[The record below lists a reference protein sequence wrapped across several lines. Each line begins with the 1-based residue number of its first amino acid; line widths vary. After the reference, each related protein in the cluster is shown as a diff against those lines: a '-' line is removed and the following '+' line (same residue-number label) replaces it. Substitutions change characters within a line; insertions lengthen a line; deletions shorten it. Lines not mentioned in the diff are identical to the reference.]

1 MHGTPTIPIGRWP
14 PLMTSRLL
22 ARFGLH
28 RIPHSVSFA
37 IGVISV
43 AVAAVLLARAID
55 TGDLIT
61 SADAMVG
68 APLSVLIALV
78 AFGSAFV
85 VRAGLWV
92 RVLPGLAFRHALAGI
107 NLALGAN
114 HVLPLRLGEPMRIV
128 SVVRRTDTSFEAAT
142 ASTVALRAADIA
154 SVAVIGVVLGP
165 TLFARLI
172 GPWGIAVFAVIVLL
186 GAGAVVWLRRVARRT
201 DSPATAP
208 RAIRLPGPVVALGSM
223 AAWLLEAVLV
233 WQCAH
238 FAGLDVSYTDAIL
251 VTTVAVAAQTFAIA
265 PSGLGTYEAASVAA
279 YAALGFDP
287 GPALAAALTAHA
299 LKTLYS
305 LVAGGVAVFRPAPSL
320 LGHLRL
326 PSTNAAVIASST
338 ASGAVATPMAN
349 AISPASSATIAGST
363 STTST
368 AAAPRTSTA
377 VPSTSPAPSRST
389 GATTDRD
396 TSLGARADTGT
407 HTDARTHTDTETGTH
422 TGSHTDT
429 ETGIDVGPV
438 PPDGTD
444 QRDPDGT
451 PLAPLAALA
460 PIVLFL
466 PSHDEEASVAGVVR
480 RVPAAVLGHPVECL
494 VIDDGS
500 SDATAERATAAG
512 ATVVSLG
519 ANHGL
524 GAAVRRGLREGSDRG
539 AAAVVF
545 CDADGEYAPEELARM
560 VEPILAG
567 EADYVIGSRFA
578 GTIEHMHPHRRFG
591 NVVLTKALS
600 FVARRRLSD
609 GQSGYR
615 ALSSRAAADAEI
627 VHDFNYAQVLTLDL
641 LAKGFRYTEVPI
653 TYRFRTEGRSFIRL
667 GRYLRS
673 VTPAV
678 YRELNGAPAV
688 ATR

>member
-1 MHGTPTIPIGRWP
+1 
-14 PLMTSRLL
+14 MTSRLL
-22 ARFGLH
+22 ARFGLR

-37 IGVISV
+37 VGVVSV
-43 AVAAVLLARAID
+43 VVATVLLARAID
-55 TGDLIT
+55 PDDLAT
-61 SADAMVG
+61 SADAMAA
-68 APLSVLIALV
+68 APLSVLLALA
-78 AFGSAFV
+78 AFGMAFV
-85 VRAGLWV
+85 IRAGLWV
-92 RVLPGLAFRHALAGI
+92 RVLPGLPFRHALAGI

-142 ASTVALRAADIA
+142 ASTVTLRAADIL
-154 SVAVIGVVLGP
+154 SVAVIGVLLGP

-172 GPWGIAVFAVIVLL
+172 GPWGIAVFAVVVAI
-186 GAGAVVWLRRVARRT
+186 GIGGIVWLRRVAQKTTDASGRR
-201 DSPATAP
+201 S
-208 RAIRLPGPVVALGSM
+208 IRLPGPIVAIGSM
-223 AAWLLEAVLV
+223 AAWLLEAGLV

-238 FAGLDVSYTDAIL
+238 FAGLDVSFTDAVL

-279 YAALGFDP
+279 YVALGFEP

-326 PSTNAAVIASST
+326 PAENAAVLASVGSTHVPLATSPTPPSLAPGAADGADDTGGTGGLGSRPVTAPT
-338 ASGAVATPMAN
+338 ASDPV
-349 AISPASSATIAGST
+349 
-363 STTST
+363 
-368 AAAPRTSTA
+368 
-377 VPSTSPAPSRST
+377 
-389 GATTDRD
+389 DRVD
-396 TSLGARADTGT
+396 ARA
-407 HTDARTHTDTETGTH
+407 
-422 TGSHTDT
+422 
-429 ETGIDVGPV
+429 PV
-438 PPDGTD
+438 
-444 QRDPDGT
+444 
-451 PLAPLAALA
+451 
-460 PIVLFL
+460 VLFL
-466 PSHDEEASVAGVVR
+466 PAHDEEASVAGVVR
-480 RVPAAVLGHPVECL
+480 RVPREVLGHPVECL

-500 SDATAERATAAG
+500 TDETVERAAAAG
-512 ATVVSLG
+512 ATVVSMG
-519 ANHGL
+519 TNHGL
-524 GAAVRRGLREGSDRG
+524 GAAVRRGLHEGSERG

-545 CDADGEYAPEELARM
+545 CDADGEYAPEELAL
-560 VEPILAG
+560 VVGPVLAG

-578 GTIEHMHPHRRFG
+578 GTIEHMHAHRRVG

-615 ALSSRAAADAEI
+615 ALSPRAAADAEI

-678 YRELNGAPAV
+678 YREINDAAARPAPVAPVPV
-688 ATR
+688 ATS